1 MPRRTPTDPMRPIR
15 SCLLSTLTLAL
26 VASGCGGQAASDLVV
41 SSDPALAAMAAELL
55 PDLAARAGM
64 ELSAPVRLEKR
75 SRDELV
81 RYLRMTLDEDL
92 SEAEAQA
99 RTDAYALLGMVEP
112 DLDLRGV
119 LLGLYTEQVAGF
131 YEPDSTALFVLDDQ
145 PEAAVEALLIHELV
159 HAVQD
164 QNVPLD
170 ELTDP
175 SLGNDRATAA
185 QAAIEGHATLVMFE
199 YLTEQLTGAPIDL
212 SQIPDFESQI
222 RPALTGMNQQFP
234 ALAQAPR
241 VIRESLLFPYIEG
254 AVFVQRLWSD
264 GARQNP
270 FGPRMPGSTEQ
281 IIHNGAASPVELLV
295 QVAEGEVVL
304 NDVLGSFELQIM
316 LEDVLGLPGGIPG
329 AGDAGTL
336 ASAWD
341 GDRYVLV
348 ESASGGR
355 SLLWV
360 AVWSD
365 EGARDGFAEAV
376 SARPLEFGGPVS
388 VNRLEIDGYPAT
400 MLRIGAGNLDV
411 KVEVLDSGS

>member
-1 MPRRTPTDPMRPIR
+1 MRPLR
-15 SCLLSTLTLAL
+15 SFLLSTLTLAL
-26 VASGCGGQAASDLVV
+26 MAAGCGGQASSDLVV
-41 SSDPALAAMAAELL
+41 SSDPTLAAMAAELL

-75 SRDELV
+75 SRDDLV
-81 RYLRMTLDEDL
+81 RYLRAKLDEDL
-92 SEAEAQA
+92 PDFEAQA

-112 DLDLRGV
+112 DLDLRAV

-175 SLGNDRATAA
+175 ALGNDRATAA

-199 YLTEQLTGAPIDL
+199 YLTEQLTGDPVDL

-222 RPALTGMNQQFP
+222 RPALAGMNQQFP

-281 IIHNGAASPVELLV
+281 IIHDGAADPVDLLV
-295 QVAEGEVVL
+295 HVADGEVVL
-304 NDVLGSFELQIM
+304 DDALGGFEVQIM

-329 AGDAGTL
+329 MGEAGTL
-336 ASAWD
+336 ASSWD

-348 ESASGGR
+348 ESVSGER

-360 AVWSD
+360 AIWSD
-365 EGARDGFAEAV
+365 EAARDGFAEVV
-376 SARPLEFGGPVS
+376 SNRSQNFGGPAS
-388 VNRLEIDGYPAT
+388 VERLEIDGHPAT
-400 MLRIGAGNLDV
+400 MLRIGAGNLDAM
-411 KVEVLDSGS
+411 VEVLDPGS